1 MTSLKTFQDFRA
13 EISIV
18 EIALANGYKLITSD
32 GLKWPVLKNE
42 ATGEKI
48 IIVNSKSTG
57 NQGYFNPTDDHDK
70 GTLIDF
76 VRNRLGSVFPYN
88 SIKSEVANINSV
100 LYGHLKLDPP
110 ERRYFKK
117 VDFVIQSHPEKAFL
131 IPEKLR
137 SLTDP
142 DYLLS
147 RGLKAATLETKEF
160 TGRILNLKVGEFENI
175 AFPYYTSFGEMA
187 ALELRN
193 KNFKQF
199 VDGSDVK
206 TSIWHSNLEERIDA
220 AVLTESPIDA
230 LSYHQLKGKNN
241 ILYASFGGALSDGQ
255 VETLFELIEKNK
267 NKLSTGFAIIAAFDN
282 DKMGEKYTDKIS
294 AAFSGRTVRERPIL
308 KDFNEDVRRER
319 RAGMRI

>member
-1 MTSLKTFQDFRA
+1 MNSLKTFQDFRA

-18 EIALANGYKLITSD
+18 EIAIANGYKLIAAD

-57 NQGYFNPTDDHDK
+57 NQGYFNPADDRDK

-76 VRNRLGSVFPYN
+76 VRNRLGSIFPYN
-88 SIKSEVANINSV
+88 SVKSEVANINSA
-100 LYGHLKLDPP
+100 LYGHLKLDAP
-110 ERRYFKK
+110 ERKDFKK
-117 VDFVIQSHPEKAFL
+117 VHSIIQSQPQKVFL

-137 SLTDP
+137 SLTAP

-147 RGLKAATLETKEF
+147 RGLKAATLGSKEF
-160 TGRILNLKVGEFENI
+160 IDRVLNLKVGEFDNV
-175 AFPYYTSFGEMA
+175 AFPYYTSTGEMA

-193 KNFKQF
+193 KDFKLF

-206 TSIWHSNLEERIDA
+206 TSIWHSNIYQKIDA

-241 ILYASFGGALSDGQ
+241 ILYVSFGGALSDGQ
-255 VETLFELIEKNK
+255 VETLVELIEKN
-267 NKLSTGFAIIAAFDN
+267 NKLNTGFAVIAAFDN

-294 AAFSGRTVRERPIL
+294 AAFPGRTVRERPVL

-319 RAGMRI
+319 RQGMRI